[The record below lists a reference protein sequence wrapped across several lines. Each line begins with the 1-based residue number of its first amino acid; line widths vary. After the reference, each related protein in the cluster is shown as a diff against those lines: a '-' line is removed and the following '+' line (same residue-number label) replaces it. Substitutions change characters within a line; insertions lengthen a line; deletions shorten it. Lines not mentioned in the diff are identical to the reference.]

1 MGTFT
6 SNRFCT
12 FTVAMLRLIH
22 ATARLSRFRGR
33 FLSQNVWKSGHK
45 RLSALNVCPAA
56 ASLTNRHFHNTP
68 QHQRKLREYDDV
80 FNKSIEDPEGFWG
93 DQADDIDWYKPYT
106 RVMDNS
112 NPPCTKWYTLC
123 CSKMSYSICVI

>member
-1 MGTFT
+1 
-6 SNRFCT
+6 
-12 FTVAMLRLIH
+12 MLRLIH
-22 ATARLSRFRGR
+22 ATARLSRFQGR

-56 ASLTNRHFHNTP
+56 SSLSRRHFHNTP

-106 RVMDNS
+106 RVIDNS
-112 NPPCTKWYTLC
+112 NPPFTKW
-123 CSKMSYSICVI
+123 